1 MIQHYPC
8 GDLRP
13 VGDSLPK
20 RTWRGEGPLVLSHYR
35 CVHRFPESG
44 CQGEPLPARK
54 PQTCRTHEH
63 DGAAALLP
71 SMRAEM
77 KRYLRCSGGEAG
89 TGLSLG
95 ACACEETP

>member
-1 MIQHYPC
+1 MIQRNRR
-8 GDLRP
+8 GELRP
-13 VGDSLPK
+13 VADSLAV
-20 RTWRGEGPLVLSHYR
+20 RTWRQGENVLELRAKSR
-35 CVHRFPESG
+35 WPEAG